1 MIDKNTVYADGEKIT
16 QMPKTE
22 SGERLIILNR
32 QAVQDLEC
40 LRRQFDE
47 QSREIEQRK
56 AEELRQ
62 AELKY
67 FGPEQKSVKLKIK
80 EKYAAIEPG
89 AQIHLRLVHLPL
101 RQRRTFQHLADAQKN
116 MQGHR
121 SFPHGHGAWPTDTP
135 T

>member
-1 MIDKNTVYADGEKIT
+1 MVHPAGHKLLFILHTGLRLGEALALTWTDYDEYSKTVMIDKNTVYADGEKIT

-67 FGPEQKSVKLKIK
+67 FGPEQKSAKLK
-80 EKYAAIEPG
+80 
-89 AQIHLRLVHLPL
+89 
-101 RQRRTFQHLADAQKN
+101 TC
-116 MQGHR
+116 
-121 SFPHGHGAWPTDTP
+121 
-135 T
+135 